1 MTDRSARFQHWF
13 QLITNVAI
21 LFGLGLV
28 VYELNQSK
36 QLASAQFVIDDMARE
51 TSIQLAMMGE
61 DPREALAKAAL
72 HPADLNERDVVAL
85 DAYYLKHRL
94 RLVQLRRSTRS
105 SPASICPGGRSWQT
119 ARRSFSSE
127 PARRWLRAWAADQ
140 DDRFRPDGGCRD
152 RGEGSRRRFGQLRTE
167 PATSCCWRTTEAE
180 ECEAEKS
187 NRLGSGVPVG

>member
-13 QLITNVAI
+13 QIITNVAI

-36 QLASAQFVIDDMARE
+36 QLASAQFLIDSVARE

-85 DAYYLKHRL
+85 DAYYQSIVIGWVSFRL
-94 RLVQLRRSTRS
+94 FSQSAGVDAPWRAIVADSAQRN
-105 SPASICPGGRSWQT
+105 
-119 ARRSFSSE
+119 FSSE
-127 PARRWLRAWAADQ
+127 PARRWLRAWAPGMDGTFGMMELAEIAEKAVQ
-140 DDRFRPDGGCRD
+140 DD
-152 RGEGSRRRFGQLRTE
+152 
-167 PATSCCWRTTEAE
+167 
-180 ECEAEKS
+180 
-187 NRLGSGVPVG
+187 SGNFPRSQYELLLAND

>member
-36 QLASAQFVIDDMARE
+36 QLASGEFIRDTVARE
-51 TSIQLAMMGE
+51 TSIRLAMMGE

-85 DAYYLKHRL
+85 DAYYESIVMGWFSLM
-94 RLVQLRRSTRS
+94 RS
-105 SPASICPGGRSWQT
+105 SQNADLDVPWRENVAASVQRE
-119 ARRSFSSE
+119 FSSE
-127 PARRWLRAWAADQ
+127 PARRWLRAWVAGMDDVVGGMEVAEIAKKALQ
-140 DDRFRPDGGCRD
+140 DDSVNFPR
-152 RGEGSRRRFGQLRTE
+152 SRYELLLANE
-167 PATSCCWRTTEAE
+167 
-180 ECEAEKS
+180 
-187 NRLGSGVPVG
+187 

>member
-13 QLITNVAI
+13 QLMTNIAI

-36 QLASAQFVIDDMARE
+36 QLASGQFVIDDMARE
-51 TSIQLAMMGE
+51 TSIELAKMGE

-85 DAYYLKHRL
+85 DAYY
-94 RLVQLRRSTRS
+94 RSIIYGWFT
-105 SPASICPGGRSWQT
+105 WQAYDAQAGIDVPWRGAVAES
-119 ARRSFSSE
+119 ARREFSSE

-140 DDRFRPDGGCRD
+140 DDT
-152 RGEGSRRRFGQLRTE
+152 FGLME
-167 PATSCCWRTTEAE
+167 IAE
-180 ECEAEKS
+180 IAEKAVQDD
-187 NRLGSGVPVG
+187 SGGYYRSRYELLLAND

>member
-36 QLASAQFVIDDMARE
+36 QLASAQFTIDTMARE

-85 DAYYLKHRL
+85 DAYYDSIVFGWFNVRL
-94 RLVQLRRSTRS
+94 YSQSAGVDLPWQANVAESVQRDFST
-105 SPASICPGGRSWQT
+105 
-119 ARRSFSSE
+119 E

-140 DDRFRPDGGCRD
+140 DDT
-152 RGEGSRRRFGQLRTE
+152 FGLME
-167 PATSCCWRTTEAE
+167 IAE
-180 ECEAEKS
+180 IAEKA
-187 NRLGSGVPVG
+187 LQDDSGNHYRSQYELLLAND

>member
-1 MTDRSARFQHWF
+1 MTDRSARFQRWF
-13 QLITNVAI
+13 QIITNVAI

-85 DAYYLKHRL
+85 DAYYQSIVIGWFSYRL
-94 RLVQLRRSTRS
+94 YSQRAGVGV
-105 SPASICPGGRSWQT
+105 PWQGPV
-119 ARRSFSSE
+119 AISAQRDFSSE
-127 PARRWLRAWAADQ
+127 PARWWLRAWAAVQ
-140 DDRFRPDGGCRD
+140 DDTFGNLELAEIAEQAVQDDSGNFPR
-152 RGEGSRRRFGQLRTE
+152 SRYELLL
-167 PATSCCWRTTEAE
+167 A
-180 ECEAEKS
+180 
-187 NRLGSGVPVG
+187 ND

>member
-13 QLITNVAI
+13 QIITNVAI

-36 QLASAQFVIDDMARE
+36 QLASAQFVIDNMASQ

-85 DAYYLKHRL
+85 DAYYQSIAIGWFTVRNFSQSAGID
-94 RLVQLRRSTRS
+94 VPWRSVV
-105 SPASICPGGRSWQT
+105 AAT
-119 ARRSFSSE
+119 AQRVFSSE

-140 DDRFRPDGGCRD
+140 DDT
-152 RGEGSRRRFGQLRTE
+152 FGLME
-167 PATSCCWRTTEAE
+167 IVEI
-180 ECEAEKS
+180 AEKAVQDES
-187 NRLGSGVPVG
+187 RNVYRTRYELLLAND

>member
-36 QLASAQFVIDDMARE
+36 QLATGQFVIDNVARQA
-51 TSIQLAMMGE
+51 SVQLAMMGE

-72 HPADLNERDVVAL
+72 RPADLNERDVVAL
-85 DAYYLKHRL
+85 DAYYD
-94 RLVQLRRSTRS
+94 
-105 SPASICPGGRSWQT
+105 SIVLGWFSYRVYSQRAGIDAPWQETVAESAGRV
-119 ARRSFSSE
+119 FSSE

-140 DDRFRPDGGCRD
+140 DDT
-152 RGEGSRRRFGQLRTE
+152 FGTME
-167 PATSCCWRTTEAE
+167 IVEI
-180 ECEAEKS
+180 AEKAVQDH
-187 NRLGSGVPVG
+187 SGNVYRSRYELLLAND